1 MTSIMLVPSTAHRH
15 FSDSIIKQ
23 PRPFTHAQ
31 SFSRRARVVSSVLPP
46 KRRGAWS
53 AVRRTLSSF
62 RFRHRV
68 RSDDVSGSA
77 SPHGAPFAAIC
88 EPGTVLPGE
97 DGGATRP
104 LIRQAFACLYPLLV
118 QPRTAEPP
126 SWPGRSTPAFRAQR
140 VRTVRADAA
149 SCSAFKTPL
158 ESAPHEQD
166 TPNIREVRSAGIR
179 IPITKCFGNA
189 WPVRC
194 ASLRGAQRR
203 SNPVFVCYLDCF
215 AEPVI
220 GRRFA
225 PPRWLAMTIAGVDVT
240 RLISSRR
247 PACAGTTSDVLKRS
261 IFSSVIPGRA
271 TSREPE

>member
-1 MTSIMLVPSTAHRH
+1 M
-15 FSDSIIKQ
+15 
-23 PRPFTHAQ
+23 
-31 SFSRRARVVSSVLPP
+31 
-46 KRRGAWS
+46 
-53 AVRRTLSSF
+53 SSF

-77 SPHGAPFAAIC
+77 SPHGAPQTSLRSLRKLDCYLAAIC
-88 EPGTVLPGE
+88 EPGTVLPGK

-166 TPNIREVRSAGIR
+166 MPNIGEVRSAGIC
-179 IPITKCFGNA
+179 IPITKCFWKASRGWGA
-189 WPVRC
+189 VVIARSEATKQSSFLEWI
-194 ASLRGAQRR
+194 ASLRSQ
-203 SNPVFVCYLDCF
+203 
-215 AEPVI
+215 
-220 GRRFA
+220 
-225 PPRWLAMTIAGVDVT
+225 
-240 RLISSRR
+240 
-247 PACAGTTSDVLKRS
+247 
-261 IFSSVIPGRA
+261 
-271 TSREPE
+271 

>member
-1 MTSIMLVPSTAHRH
+1 MDHRVKPGDDDRWYCDSVRHFDFPIQFSNSYAHSRTSIRSRA
-15 FSDSIIKQ
+15 SI
-23 PRPFTHAQ
+23 
-31 SFSRRARVVSSVLPP
+31 ARGVLLVLPL
-46 KRRGAWS
+46 KRGAWS

-68 RSDDVSGSA
+68 RSDDVSESA

-149 SCSAFKTPL
+149 SCSA
-158 ESAPHEQD
+158 
-166 TPNIREVRSAGIR
+166 
-179 IPITKCFGNA
+179 
-189 WPVRC
+189 
-194 ASLRGAQRR
+194 
-203 SNPVFVCYLDCF
+203 
-215 AEPVI
+215 
-220 GRRFA
+220 
-225 PPRWLAMTIAGVDVT
+225 
-240 RLISSRR
+240 
-247 PACAGTTSDVLKRS
+247 
-261 IFSSVIPGRA
+261 
-271 TSREPE
+271 